1 MSGLADAF
9 APTSE
14 ADWRK
19 LVANALKGGAFEKL
33 VAKSEDGF
41 PIAPLY
47 PRRAGPRAS
56 RTSGA
61 WRIIARVDHPDPEAA
76 NAQALDDLAHGAD
89 GLEIV
94 FAGATGAYGYG
105 LASADAR
112 SLDIL
117 LREILFDM
125 LQLDL
130 DLGPAGATVARAIA
144 DIVAREVEPDRAN
157 IAFGLDPIGALAAS
171 GRGRDWPEEAGELVA
186 FVDDLAARGFAGPFL
201 AADGRV
207 VHAAGGSPAQ
217 ELAFVLSSA
226 LTYSRAL
233 EASGMALEEARA
245 AIGFRLAADAD
256 EFISLAKFRALR
268 LLWARIEEACGLA
281 PKPTR
286 IHAAAAWRTM
296 TARDAYVNV
305 LRGAM
310 AAFSAGLGG
319 ADSVS
324 LLPFTQAIGLPD
336 SFARRLARNAQLIL
350 LEECNLGFVADPAA
364 GAGAFEALTE
374 ALCEKAWG
382 LIQSV
387 EAQGGI
393 VRALE
398 SGVFQKDIAKI
409 AGARARDVARRKTA
423 MTGLSD
429 FPNLSEIRPEV
440 LSVAR
445 PSFSYEGAARV
456 EPLKPHRLS
465 EPFEALRDASDAMLE
480 ATGVRP
486 RVFLANLGSIAAFTA
501 RAMFA
506 KSLFEAGGVE
516 TLGNDGFADAAE
528 AARAFTE
535 SGARLACLCSSDEIY
550 AASGEGAAQ
559 ALKDAGA
566 HVWMAGRPGERETAL
581 RAAGVENF
589 IFAGCDALE
598 ALQEAHR
605 QAGEAPFPRRRE
617 SSY

>member
-1 MSGLADAF
+1 MSGFADAF

-14 ADWRK
+14 EDWRK

-41 PIAPLY
+41 AIAPLY

-56 RTSGA
+56 RSGGP

-112 SLDIL
+112 ALDIL
-117 LREILFDM
+117 LREILFDA

-130 DLGPAGATVARAIA
+130 DLGAAGGKAARAIA
-144 DIVAREVEPDRAN
+144 DIIAREVEPDRAN
-157 IAFGLDPIGALAAS
+157 IGFGLDPIGSLAMR
-171 GRGRDWPEEAGELVA
+171 GQGRDWPEEAGELVA
-186 FVDDLAARGFAGPFL
+186 FVDDFAARGFAGPFL
-201 AADGRV
+201 AADGRA

-217 ELAFVLSSA
+217 ELAFVLSAA
-226 LTYSRAL
+226 LTYLRTL
-233 EASGMALEEARA
+233 EASGMALGNARA
-245 AIGFRLAADAD
+245 TIGFRLAADAD
-256 EFISLAKFRALR
+256 EFTSLAKFRALR
-268 LLWARIEEACGLA
+268 LLWARIEEACALEPRPA
-281 PKPTR
+281 R
-286 IHAAAAWRTM
+286 VHAASAWRTM
-296 TARDAYVNV
+296 TARDPYVNV

-324 LLPFTQAIGLPD
+324 VLPFTQAIGLPD
-336 SFARRLARNAQLIL
+336 SFARRLARNSQLLL
-350 LEECNLGFVADPAA
+350 LEESNLGFVADPAA

-374 ALCEKAWG
+374 ALCVKAWG
-382 LIQSV
+382 LFQSL

-393 VRALE
+393 IRALE
-398 SGVFQKDIAKI
+398 SGVFQKEIAKI
-409 AGARARDVARRKTA
+409 AEARARDVARRKTA

-429 FPNLSEIRPEV
+429 FPNLAEIKPEV
-440 LSVAR
+440 LSVAP
-445 PSFSYEGAARV
+445 PSFSYEGAPRIA
-456 EPLKPHRLS
+456 PLTPHRLS

-480 ATGVRP
+480 TTGVRP
-486 RVFLANLGSIAAFTA
+486 RIFLANLGPIAAFTA

-528 AARAFTE
+528 TARAFTE
-535 SGARLACLCSSDEIY
+535 SRARLACLCSSDEIY
-550 AASGEGAAQ
+550 AASGEGAAR

-566 HVWMAGRPGERETAL
+566 HVWMAGRPGESEAAL
-581 RAAGVENF
+581 RAAGVGNF
-589 IFAGCDALE
+589 IFAGCDALG
-598 ALQEAHR
+598 ALNEAHR
-605 QAGEAPFPRRRE
+605 QAGESVIPA
-617 SSY
+617 